1 MALEGLFLC
10 DTAGTSWYFREGEPE
25 AIRYRL
31 DKVTEKGAMPSVEKR
46 ESYQKK
52 GWKYL
57 LTHKTMYH
65 IFQAKDPVSY
75 THLIRVM
82 KDLKRILKFTRPYRL
97 DFSLAI
103 FFVVIET
110 SFELIIPMIMA
121 GILDVGVAGR
131 DLNYIFSRGGLMAA
145 CSIISLG
152 TGLLYARYSC
162 LLYTSR
168 EGCGGG
174 GDESN
179 I

>member
-1 MALEGLFLC
+1 
-10 DTAGTSWYFREGEPE
+10 
-25 AIRYRL
+25 
-31 DKVTEKGAMPSVEKR
+31 
-46 ESYQKK
+46 
-52 GWKYL
+52 
-57 LTHKTMYH
+57 
-65 IFQAKDPVSY
+65 
-75 THLIRVM
+75 M

-152 TGLLYARYSC
+152 TGLLYARV
-162 LLYTSR
+162 LR
-168 EGCGGG
+168 PGGRRVWRG
-174 GDESN
+174 AA
-179 I
+179 